1 MRDYDIE
8 AMQEVLEEHGF
19 EVSFEKA
26 KEIAEDFIVCY
37 QSNREC
43 EAPVP
48 CPSKESDFERAERLQ
63 RELNNLKSK
72 YNKEQQENE
81 VYNKYISKS
90 LGVERVGIDN
100 GRIYFDR

>member
-1 MRDYDIE
+1 MREYDIE
-8 AMQEVLEEHGF
+8 AMQEILEEHGI
-19 EVSFEKA
+19 EVPFDIA
-26 KEIAEDFIVCY
+26 KEIADDFITCY
-37 QSNREC
+37 QGNREC

-48 CPSKESDFERAERLQ
+48 CPNKESDFVRVERLQ
-63 RELNNLKSK
+63 RELDNLKKK